1 MSQAYRIGAGMRV
14 DRASQY
20 GEGGRW
26 PADALTVPVDG
37 LRSLTKLMK
46 VENMTK
52 DRLARETAIEESR
65 KRFGIEVILFE
76 RDFGIN
82 SYLNRA
88 PELKNPE
95 QLSGARILV
104 NRYHLLDL
112 LPKEGRVVEVGVDR
126 GHFSRRILDSAK
138 PDSLTLIDIDL
149 SRMTDEN
156 REFLS
161 RNPSVEIIEGDSA
174 KTLKSLKGK
183 FDWVY
188 IDAHHGYD
196 FVKRDIEAIYKKIK
210 LDGYLIFND
219 YTMWSPANMMNYGV
233 MRAVNEFLNDNQNW
247 VVTHLALQGAGYHD
261 LAIQRRA

>member
-1 MSQAYRIGAGMRV
+1 M
-14 DRASQY
+14 
-20 GEGGRW
+20 
-26 PADALTVPVDG
+26 
-37 LRSLTKLMK
+37 
-46 VENMTK
+46 
-52 DRLARETAIEESR
+52 
-65 KRFGIEVILFE
+65 
-76 RDFGIN
+76 
-82 SYLNRA
+82 
-88 PELKNPE
+88 
-95 QLSGARILV
+95 
-104 NRYHLLDL
+104 
-112 LPKEGRVVEVGVDR
+112 EVGVDR